1 MGAGASTAVDSE
13 GNSLAVFRQL
23 VPVYER
29 LNMAGSSDE
38 EILQALKQQWVE
50 LQAKHSH
57 DMGCFSS
64 KLPPEGGASTAVPN
78 PLAQRKSTTAAA
90 AVEKEAARQAKAAKE
105 AKLAADVAAL
115 KAAAPQ
121 EVRTVLDGYNVDDD
135 DEEKRVSRVVAEWLV
150 EAHTAAH
157 DDSAKKRLAR
167 LVLGVQDFT
176 VNMEWAGVFDDPYK
190 AGLRRTLQ
198 ALGETLREAFE
209 RDGLRAALGEL
220 TLPFHELVLADQAK
234 CEKAGVTH
242 VLRSD
247 MDGVVPRPK
256 AWAQDFDGANLALQQ
271 RHERVYIHVL
281 VLMAKALNGDFH
293 EIMREVL
300 GPHVVADEG
309 VMARNKD
316 GSWRLTPQKGEA
328 RMRGCVRHAC
338 WLGCMLLAARRPV
351 HA

>member
-1 MGAGASTAVDSE
+1 
-13 GNSLAVFRQL
+13 
-23 VPVYER
+23 
-29 LNMAGSSDE
+29 
-38 EILQALKQQWVE
+38 
-50 LQAKHSH
+50 
-57 DMGCFSS
+57 MGCFSS

-90 AVEKEAARQAKAAKE
+90 AVEKEAARQAKKE

-121 EVRTVLDGYNVDDD
+121 EVRTVLDGFYVDDD
-135 DEEKRVSRVVAEWLV
+135 DENKRVSRVVAEWLV

-167 LVLGVQDFT
+167 LVLGVHYYT
-176 VNMEWAGVFDDPYK
+176 ANMNWAGVFDDPYK

-234 CEKAGVTH
+234 CAKAGVTH

-281 VLMAKALNGDFH
+281 VLIAKALNGDFH